1 MLNSFLVAAAML
13 LVGPSMSN
21 TQMIVEPQAIVAPSF
36 TNFSKINKETER
48 ILVEDHATSYWNL
61 TTTEAWYYYDV
72 VHSLKIIEVTP
83 NEHYFMTFNDGILE
97 VFLDDSN
104 I

>member
-21 TQMIVEPQAIVAPSF
+21 TQMVVEPQAIVAPSF
-36 TNFSKINKETER
+36 TNFSKLNADTESTL
-48 ILVEDHATSYWNL
+48 IEKYAAPHWNL
-61 TTTEAWYYYDV
+61 SIAEAWNYYRAGLMTITEI
-72 VHSLKIIEVTP
+72 SP
-83 NEHYFMTFNDGILE
+83 EHHYLITFNDGILE
-97 VFLDDSN
+97 VLLDDSN